1 MSWNSFRE
9 AIDRKRI
16 KDFAADGKGILK
28 KDWMVNGVKKRRWA
42 IAMLIAVGVIINYFD
57 RTNMS
62 VATKPLEEEFHFT
75 AGQMGILLSAFA
87 WSYAILQIP
96 AGTLLDKIGTK
107 WVTRIGTIIWSAAC
121 FLTALATGQGFIILS
136 RVLLGI
142 GEAPYFPSAA
152 KATSYW
158 FPRNERGRAI
168 SLFDAQSKFSS
179 AIGAPIIALVVTE
192 WGWRGGFY
200 VTAILSLLY
209 TIAFWFGYRN
219 PHEDKHL
226 TKEEYA
232 YIVEGGSQSEGEA
245 SGGLL
250 KNLCYLLTKRKVWG
264 VFIGFAS
271 YGYSWFLFLTWL
283 PGYLETQLHMS
294 VLQSGWYASIPWLVG
309 TISELLIGGW
319 LVDWLVNKGYDSTRV
334 RKTILVISMLLG
346 MTIIGAAFTNKPE
359 VAVFWISVSL
369 GGLVIT
375 SSIAYSIPTFIAPKG
390 TVGTLLGILTFG
402 NNVMAIISPI
412 VTGFIVQATGS
423 FMYAFLLAAI
433 ILVAGILSYV
443 FLLTD
448 LEPIA
453 TVPEPSLIAIG
464 EEIREQQV

>member
-1 MSWNSFRE
+1 V
-9 AIDRKRI
+9 RKFKKKSI
-16 KDFAADGKGILK
+16 KRL
-28 KDWMVNGVKKRRWA
+28 WMVKSMKKRRWA
-42 IAMLIAVGVIINYFD
+42 IASLIAVGVIVNYFD

-62 VATKPLEEEFHFT
+62 VATKPLAQEFHLT

-96 AGTLLDKIGTK
+96 AGTLLDKIGVK
-107 WVTRIGTIIWSAAC
+107 WVTRVGTIIWSIAC
-121 FLTALATGQGFIILS
+121 FLTAVATGQGLIILS

-152 KATSYW
+152 KATGYW
-158 FPRNERGRAI
+158 FPRKERGRAI
-168 SLFDAQSKFSS
+168 SLFDAQSKFSN
-179 AIGAPIIALVVTE
+179 AIGAPIIAWVVTE

-200 VTAILSLLY
+200 VTAILSLVY
-209 TIAFWFGYRN
+209 AIAFWIGYRD
-219 PHEDKHL
+219 PHEDKRL

-232 YIVEGGSQSEGEA
+232 YIVEGGSQMEGEA
-245 SGGLL
+245 SGGLM
-250 KNLCYLLTKRKVWG
+250 KNLRYLLTKRKVLG

-283 PGYLETQLHMS
+283 PGYLETQMHMS
-294 VLQSGWYASIPWLVG
+294 VLKSGWYASIPWLVG

-319 LVDWLVNKGYDSTRV
+319 LVDRLVNKGYDSTRV
-334 RKTILVISMLLG
+334 RKSFLVIGMLLG
-346 MTIIGAAFTNKPE
+346 MSVIGAAFTNNPG
-359 VAVFWISVSL
+359 VAVFWISVAL

-390 TVGTLLGILTFG
+390 TVGTLIGILTFG
-402 NNVMAIISPI
+402 NNVMAILAPI
-412 VTGFIVQATGS
+412 ITGFIVQATGS

-453 TVPEPSLIAIG
+453 PLSESSVVSRR
-464 EEIREQQV
+464 EEIRGQQI